1 MKLQRRYGLLPPMEV
16 QTDVKF
22 EIVTLVDLDVNF
34 KTSDFSVSDFNASN
48 L

>member
-1 MKLQRRYGLLPPMEV
+1 MKPRRRYGLLLPMEV

-34 KTSDFSVSDFNASN
+34 ITSDISVSDFNASN